1 MYGPADARTLVVIG
15 RVREDVTAA
24 SMQAWLEVWLRRRF
38 PPPSDA
44 TPVAVR
50 VDSLATRLPVD
61 NEAVMVGVL
70 IMSMF
75 GLVLLVAAANI
86 TNLMLARALARQPEL
101 VVRLALG
108 ASSWHV
114 ARQLIVESLV
124 LAGPAAAAGLALV
137 SVTARVVTAMIAA
150 TWPAGAPPL
159 ENILLPL
166 EPDVRVMA
174 FLAAMAVVSAV
185 LITLAPAGRL
195 AGMRLA
201 YGGEARQ
208 TIVRVCDRCIEIGTC
223 ARFSRR
229 RRIGRSALVLQI
241 RRSISATSGCR
252 PCASILRCDPRS
264 RHNWHRRLRC
274 STSQACGDR
283 RW

>member
-1 MYGPADARTLVVIG
+1 
-15 RVREDVTAA
+15 
-24 SMQAWLEVWLRRRF
+24 
-38 PPPSDA
+38 
-44 TPVAVR
+44 
-50 VDSLATRLPVD
+50 
-61 NEAVMVGVL
+61 MVCVL
-70 IMSMF
+70 IMSAF

-86 TNLMLARALARQPEL
+86 TNLMLARALARQPEI

-108 ASSWHV
+108 ASRWRV

-124 LAGPAAAAGLALV
+124 LAVPAAAAGLALV
-137 SVTARVVTAMIAA
+137 TVAARVVTALIVA

-201 YGGEARQ
+201 QASRGEASTRQ
-208 TIVRVCDRCIEIGTC
+208 TWFASAIGAGGDADRRMRPVSHRC
-223 ARFSRR
+223 
-229 RRIGRSALVLQI
+229 RRIARPVVSSGKSAAQ
-241 RRSISATSGCR
+241 SQPTSGCR
-252 PCASILRCDPRS
+252 SSASIPRCDPRS
-264 RHNWHRRLRC
+264 RHNWHRRPRC
-274 STSQACGDR
+274 SPSQACGEC
-283 RW
+283 RWEIHCRQPR